1 MKILFLFGIC
11 IWKYIKFVFLV
22 SKVKEYYKYKS
33 KKIILF
39 FLFEIIVKKINNF
52 IWFINYIVKII
63 VIKYYNIRFR
73 NR

>member
-1 MKILFLFGIC
+1 MKIIFLFGI
-11 IWKYIKFVFLV
+11 WMFIKFVFLV

>member
-1 MKILFLFGIC
+1 MKILFLFG

>member
-63 VIKYYNIRFR
+63 VIKYYNIKFR

>member
-1 MKILFLFGIC
+1 MKILFLFGI
-11 IWKYIKFVFLV
+11 WMFIKFVFLV

>member
-1 MKILFLFGIC
+1 MKILFLLGIC